1 MLLLRGEFRHPLS
14 YGLYDLIE
22 RRHEPL
28 VEGMTS
34 KLLQPPSSPRNT
46 DSGETHTEQSAES
59 RDEMS

>member
-28 VEGMTS
+28 VEGMSS

-46 DSGETHTEQSAES
+46 GSGEMHTE
-59 RDEMS
+59 